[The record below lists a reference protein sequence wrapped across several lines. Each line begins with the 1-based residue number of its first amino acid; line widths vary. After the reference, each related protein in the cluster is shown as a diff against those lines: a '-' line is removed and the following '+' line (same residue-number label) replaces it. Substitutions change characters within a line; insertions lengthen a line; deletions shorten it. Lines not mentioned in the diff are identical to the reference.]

1 MHINCLLINPVFLPS
16 TLVFGGGFVLVWL
29 FAECTGTCA
38 LWTDKMSESE
48 VRERGS
54 EGGTDRDEHGR
65 SWLMHPPV
73 FWAAQPRTLI
83 SRPNRMGR
91 AYRSY
96 TEREGWGGG
105 GGSRRRRLWCG
116 FGGEIWKETQKEVSM
131 VINSCSPLSEA
142 VCRWRVGHLVEHWA
156 CAGLLTRR
164 RSGPDYHPEC
174 SGRSS

>member
-1 MHINCLLINPVFLPS
+1 MHINCLLINSVFLPS
-16 TLVFGGGFVLVWL
+16 TLVFGGGFVLVWP

-48 VRERGS
+48 VRERGR
-54 EGGTDRDEHGR
+54 DRQGWTWQKLTNA
-65 SWLMHPPV
+65 SSS
-73 FWAAQPRTLI
+73 TL
-83 SRPNRMGR
+83 SCPAPNSNLTAKQNGKSIQIIHR
-91 AYRSY
+91 
-96 TEREGWGGG
+96 ERGLG

-142 VCRWRVGHLVEHWA
+142 VCRWRVGRLVERWA
-156 CAGLLTRR
+156 CAGHLTRR